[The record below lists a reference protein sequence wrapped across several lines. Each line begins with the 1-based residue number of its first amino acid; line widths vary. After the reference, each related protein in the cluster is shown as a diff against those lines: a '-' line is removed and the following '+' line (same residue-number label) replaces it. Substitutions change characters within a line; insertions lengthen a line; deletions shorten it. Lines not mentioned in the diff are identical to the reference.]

1 MSFNINKLKV
11 IYYIGVTKETL
22 ITWNNQWIENEYEGL
37 LKKKGQGRK
46 SKLTDSEWEEIGK
59 VIGKKK

>member
-1 MSFNINKLKV
+1 MLSLLFQKLNFTLEF
-11 IYYIGVTKETL
+11 IGQIIGVTKETL

-46 SKLTDSEWEEIGK
+46 SKLTDSE
-59 VIGKKK
+59 